1 MFPSCTSWQMW
12 GCGARYGREAQHN
25 SRDSSIDETLLYSLS
40 NTSYRHLQRCFWVR
54 YNSPLSSSPSREG
67 CLQINNGQRHLIYLM
82 LQTSFAKESNT
93 KFPDLV
99 PWDTKLG
106 HFFSQIQVYPIK
118 TYPSLM
124 NKLYH
129 TCLMIVLTCDV
140 IVFVGRENALKRCL
154 NNKNC
159 LNKTQVY
166 QQKMDVTII
175 LCWCSF

>member
-1 MFPSCTSWQMW
+1 MTGETWRLLTTAETIP
-12 GCGARYGREAQHN
+12 EAAVATDWAN
-25 SRDSSIDETLLYSLS
+25 VLTPPLPA
-40 NTSYRHLQRCFWVR
+40 
-54 YNSPLSSSPSREG
+54 PLSSSPSREG

-106 HFFSQIQVYPIK
+106 HIFSQIQVYPIK

-140 IVFVGRENALKRCL
+140 IVFVGRENLILRGGGGG
-154 NNKNC
+154 
-159 LNKTQVY
+159 Y
-166 QQKMDVTII
+166 QGNDA
-175 LCWCSF
+175 